1 MRADRRGGGAPRRR
15 RSGPIS
21 AGLFAGL
28 LLAGLAGRAR
38 AVDSRV
44 ASGAGSPAGRI
55 AFRRLAIPDD
65 VPAHLATALAED
77 RQGFLWIGTQD
88 GLVRF
93 DGSRFKVFR
102 PDPADPGTLGG
113 SYVRALLAGA
123 DGRLWVGTMSG
134 GLSVYDPAS
143 ERFRRYRHDPRDPA
157 SLSDDRVE
165 ALAEDRAGRLW
176 IATYEGLDRLD
187 PPVGREPGR
196 RVHFRH
202 DPADPRSL
210 ADDRVRAL
218 LVDRAGRL
226 WAGGRDGL
234 QVYLGDGKGFAR
246 VASDPATPG
255 SLAGEFVG
263 KLFED
268 DRGRIWIGTLEHGA
282 AVLDPAGDPA
292 ARPLRRLPPRPADP
306 RGLSHFWVYGI
317 AQAGRREIWI
327 ATFGGGIDVVDPE
340 SLAVV
345 ERLRHDPAIDSTL
358 PGDRVGALL
367 RDRAGLLWAG
377 TWGEGMARH
386 DPAVRA
392 VQALRYSPSR
402 PAGLTHP
409 EAVRALP
416 RRDGTLW
423 VGTNGNGVDV
433 LDAGLVRIG
442 GFRPAP
448 RDPGALS
455 DGSVTCLA
463 EGPDGSAWV
472 ATLDGNLHRLRPGAR
487 RFERLTVAGGLPG
500 GPIRALTFAPDG
512 ALWAGAAE
520 GLARIDT
527 ATDRIAVFRHRPD
540 DPTSLSSSTV
550 EAIAVDRAG
559 TLWVGTGNGL
569 DAVDWA
575 TGRAVSIL
583 AAPERADALPN
594 GWVPDLLVA
603 QDGRLWVGTQ
613 GGACLLTAWDGRRA
627 RFLRVADAIGRPPA
641 PAESLVEDARGWIWI
656 GPRLAVLPA
665 AGSRG
670 WRSRELGPADGVDF
684 RSFFIASRARRGD
697 GALLFG
703 SPEGLLVVRPAE
715 LAPWTYA
722 PPVVATALRV
732 GGVERPGAAR
742 LARLVLPPREHG
754 FRLDVAALD
763 LTAPAALAYR
773 YRLEGFDRGW
783 VAADAAHASVA
794 YTNLDPGGY
803 LLRVQATNR
812 AGRWSE
818 RELRLPVEVE
828 PAFYQTAWFR
838 AALLLAS
845 AALAYGAYR
854 LRVRRLEA
862 RGRELERVVAER
874 TGELAAAYRRIEE
887 ASLTDPL
894 TGLRNRR
901 FLEQSI
907 PADVELAARRH
918 EEMEL
923 AAARSA
929 VQDQTSSAV
938 QDQTRSA
945 AQDQARSAPL
955 SPTRGASAGAGSEHT
970 AGRAEARGRGAEPD
984 TAPGAGPDLVFLLL
998 DLDHF
1003 KSVNDTHGHAAGDA
1017 VLVETAEVLR
1027 GILRAADHLVRWG
1040 GEEFLAVARFVDRR
1054 EAATIAEK
1062 IRAALAAHPFR
1073 LPDGTVLFRTASI
1086 GYAVYPWLPARP
1098 RAVGWEEVVDLAD
1111 HGLYTAKRGGRNAWV
1126 GVEASEAAQDPEAT
1140 LRRFRADPE
1149 AALAG
1154 GEMRRVGMASSGAPS

>member
-1 MRADRRGGGAPRRR
+1 MRADRRGAGAPARRR
-15 RSGPIS
+15 IGPV
-21 AGLFAGL
+21 
-28 LLAGLAGRAR
+28 LAGLVLICLAACLAGP
-38 AVDSRV
+38 VQGV
-44 ASGAGSPAGRI
+44 PTPVEPLAGRI
-55 AFRRLAIPDD
+55 AFRPLAIPDD
-65 VPAHLATALAED
+65 APAHLATALAQD
-77 RQGFLWIGTQD
+77 RQGFLWIGTQG

-93 DGSRFKVFR
+93 DGSRWKVFR

-113 SYVRALLAGA
+113 SYVRTLLAAA

-143 ERFRRYRHDPRDPA
+143 ERFRQYRHDPRDPA
-157 SLSDDRVE
+157 SLSHDRVE

-187 PPVGREPGR
+187 PPVGKQPGR
-196 RVHFRH
+196 LVHFRH

-218 LVDRAGRL
+218 LVDRRGRL
-226 WAGGRDGL
+226 WAGGGDGL
-234 QVYLGDGKGFAR
+234 QVYLGDGRGFAR
-246 VASDPATPG
+246 VASDPGRPG

-282 AVLDPAGDPA
+282 AVLDPANES
-292 ARPLRRLPPRPADP
+292 LRRLLPRPADP
-306 RGLSHFWVYGI
+306 AGLSHFWVYGI
-317 AQAGRREIWI
+317 AQAGPREIWI
-327 ATFGGGIDVVDPE
+327 ATFGGGVDVVDPG

-345 ERLRHDPAIDSTL
+345 ARLRHDPALASTL
-358 PGDRVGALL
+358 PGDRIGALL
-367 RDRAGLLWAG
+367 RDRAGVLWVG
-377 TWGEGMARH
+377 TWGEGIARH
-386 DPAVRA
+386 DPTTRA

-402 PAGLTHP
+402 PDGLTHR
-409 EAVRALP
+409 EVVRALP

-423 VGTNGNGVDV
+423 AGTNGHGVDV
-433 LDAGLVRIG
+433 LDRNLVRIG
-442 GFRPAP
+442 GFRPDP
-448 RDPGALS
+448 NDPGALS

-472 ATLDGNLHRLRPGAR
+472 ATLDGNLHRLRPGTR
-487 RFERLTVAGGLPG
+487 RFERLTVQGGLPG

-512 ALWAGAAE
+512 ALWAGAAL

-527 ATDRIAVFRHRPD
+527 ATGRIAVFRHRPG
-540 DPTSLSSSTV
+540 DPASLSSSTV
-550 EAIAVDRAG
+550 EAIAFDRAG

-569 DAVDWA
+569 DAFDPA
-575 TGRAVSIL
+575 TGRAVSIF
-583 AAPERADALPN
+583 ARPERADALPN
-594 GWVPDLLVA
+594 SWVPDLLV
-603 QDGRLWVGTQ
+603 DSEGRLWVGTQ
-613 GGACLLTAWDGRRA
+613 GGACLLLSWDGKAA
-627 RFLRVADAIGRPPA
+627 RFLRVADKIGRPPT
-641 PAESLVEDARGWIWI
+641 PAESLVEDDRGWIWI
-656 GPRLAVLPA
+656 GPRLSVQPDSGAKT
-665 AGSRG
+665 

-684 RSFFIASRARRGD
+684 RSFFIASRARRAD

-703 SPEGLLVVRPAE
+703 SPDGLLVIRPAE
-715 LAPWTYA
+715 LVPWTYA
-722 PPVVATALRV
+722 PPVVGTALSV

-763 LTAPAALAYR
+763 LTAPEALAYR

-783 VAADAAHASVA
+783 LAADAAHASVA
-794 YTNLDPGGY
+794 YTNLDPGSY

-838 AALLLAS
+838 AAVLLAL

-862 RGRELERVVAER
+862 RGRELERLVAER
-874 TGELAAAYRRIEE
+874 TGELAAAYKKIEE

-901 FLEQSI
+901 FLEQSM

-918 EEMEL
+918 EEAFL
-923 AAARSA
+923 
-929 VQDQTSSAV
+929 T
-938 QDQTRSA
+938 
-945 AQDQARSAPL
+945 
-955 SPTRGASAGAGSEHT
+955 
-970 AGRAEARGRGAEPD
+970 EARGRDAESGQAREGGA
-984 TAPGAGPDLVFLLL
+984 DLVFLLL

-1017 VLVETAEVLR
+1017 VLVQTAEVLR
-1027 GILRAADHLVRWG
+1027 GVLRAADHLVRWG

-1054 EAATIAEK
+1054 EAQTIAEK
-1062 IRAALAAHPFR
+1062 IRAALEAHPFR
-1073 LPDGTVLFRTASI
+1073 LPDGTLLRRTASI
-1086 GYAVYPWLPARP
+1086 GFAVYPWHPARP

-1126 GVEASEAAQDPEAT
+1126 GVEATEAAEDPQEI
-1140 LRRFRADPE
+1140 LRRFREDPE
-1149 AALAG
+1149 AVLAG
-1154 GEMRRVGMASSGAPS
+1154 GEMRQVEMAASEVGYTGPL

>member
-1 MRADRRGGGAPRRR
+1 MRSDRRGARAHARRR
-15 RSGPIS
+15 IGPV
-21 AGLFAGL
+21 LAGL
-28 LLAGLAGRAR
+28 LLACLAGRAR
-38 AVDSRV
+38 GVE
-44 ASGAGSPAGRI
+44 SPAVRI
-55 AFRRLAIPDD
+55 AFRRLAIPDG
-65 VPAHLATALAED
+65 VPAELATALAED
-77 RQGFLWIGTQD
+77 RQVFLWIGTQG

-102 PDPADPGTLGG
+102 PDPADPATLGG
-113 SYVRALLAGA
+113 SYVRTLLAAG

-143 ERFRRYRHDPRDPA
+143 ERFRRYRHDPLDPA
-157 SLSDDRVE
+157 SLSHDRVE

-187 PPVGREPGR
+187 PRLGPRPGR
-196 RVHFRH
+196 LVHFRH

-218 LVDRAGRL
+218 LVDRGGRL
-226 WAGGRDGL
+226 WAGGHDGL
-234 QVYLGDGKGFAR
+234 QVYLGDGRGFAR
-246 VASDPATPG
+246 VASDPGRPG

-282 AVLDPAGDPA
+282 AVLDPDVDPA
-292 ARPLRRLPPRPADP
+292 NGRLSRLLPRPAD
-306 RGLSHFWVYGI
+306 REGLSHFWVYGI
-317 AQAGRREIWI
+317 AQAGPREIWI
-327 ATFGGGIDVVDPE
+327 ATFGGGIDVVDPG

-345 ERLRHDPAIDSTL
+345 ERLRHDPALAGTL
-358 PGDRVGALL
+358 PGDRIGALL
-367 RDRAGLLWAG
+367 RDRAGVLWAG
-377 TWGEGMARH
+377 TWGEGIAQH
-386 DPAVRA
+386 DPTTRA

-402 PAGLTHP
+402 PAGLTHR

-433 LDAGLVRIG
+433 LGSGDAGLVRIG
-442 GFRPAP
+442 GFRP
-448 RDPGALS
+448 DPKDSGALS

-520 GLARIDT
+520 GLARIDP
-527 ATDRIAVFRHRPD
+527 ARGPASGAASNRIAVFRHRPD
-540 DPTSLSSSTV
+540 DPASLSSSTV

-569 DAVDWA
+569 DAFDRA
-575 TGRAVSIL
+575 TGKAVRIV
-583 AAPERADALPN
+583 ARPERADALPN
-594 GWVPDLLVA
+594 NWVPDLLVA
-603 QDGRLWVGTQ
+603 ADGRLWVGTQ
-613 GGACLLTAWDGRRA
+613 GGACLLTAWDGKTA
-627 RFLRVADAIGRPPA
+627 SFLRVADPIGRPPS

-656 GPRLAVLPA
+656 GPRLAVDPKT
-665 AGSRG
+665 
-670 WRSRELGPADGVDF
+670 WRCRELGPADGVDF
-684 RSFFIASRARRGD
+684 ASFFIASRARRAD

-703 SPEGLLVVRPAE
+703 SPDGLLVIRPQE
-715 LAPWTYA
+715 LVPWTYA

-773 YRLEGFDRGW
+773 YRLEGFDRRW
-783 VAADAAHASVA
+783 LAADAAHASVA
-794 YTNLDPGGY
+794 YTNLDPGSY

-818 RELRLPVEVE
+818 RELRLPVDVV

-838 AALLLAS
+838 AALLLAL
-845 AALAYGAYR
+845 AALAYAGYR

-862 RGRELERVVAER
+862 RGRGLERLVAER

-901 FLEQSI
+901 FLEQSM
-907 PADVELAARRH
+907 PVDVELAARRY
-918 EEMEL
+918 EEEAL
-923 AAARSA
+923 
-929 VQDQTSSAV
+929 
-938 QDQTRSA
+938 
-945 AQDQARSAPL
+945 
-955 SPTRGASAGAGSEHT
+955 
-970 AGRAEARGRGAEPD
+970 AEARDRSADPNRPRDRGAEREE
-984 TAPGAGPDLVFLLL
+984 THGGADLVFLLL

-1017 VLVETAEVLR
+1017 VLVQTAEVLS
-1027 GILRAADHLVRWG
+1027 GVLRAADHLVRWG

-1062 IRAALAAHPFR
+1062 IRAALADHPFH
-1073 LPDGTVLFRTASI
+1073 LPDGTILRRTASI

-1098 RAVGWEEVVDLAD
+1098 RAIGWEEVVDLAD

-1126 GVEASEAAQDPEAT
+1126 GVESTPAAEDPQAT
-1140 LRRFRADPE
+1140 LRRFRDDPE

-1154 GEMRRVGMASSGAPS
+1154 GEMRRVGMAAGGVGRE